1 VISKARGK
9 GAIIFSGLC
18 RVMNERLFNP
28 KEVNIVSQKVFS
40 MKTEKYGVLMTVV
53 ILGIA
58 AVASSAKNAEA
69 NNAELKL
76 VAANSQLS
84 GLPAGAVFPFLD
96 STPNRIVRA
105 HIAVTDS
112 TTNCSAGGSSP
123 ANIKVLA
130 GNAGAVPPKLVAV
143 NLENLGIGSDSQCVF
158 HMTVTAGEGG
168 IPHDLTDIVVVNGGA
183 AALTSI
189 NTATASA
196 TVRIEPDD
204 DMHHMH

>member
-1 VISKARGK
+1 MS
-9 GAIIFSGLC
+9 
-18 RVMNERLFNP
+18 ER
-28 KEVNIVSQKVFS
+28 VFS
-40 MKTEKYGVLMTVV
+40 MKIYKYGLLMAVV
-53 ILGIA
+53 AFVIVI
-58 AVASSAKNAEA
+58 VAFPARNAEA
-69 NNAELKL
+69 NGGDVKL

-112 TTNCSAGGSSP
+112 TTNCSAGGSPPS
-123 ANIKVLA
+123 NIKVLA

-143 NLENLGIGSDSQCVF
+143 DLENLGIGSDTQCVF
-158 HMTVTAGEGG
+158 HMTVTAGEGA

-183 AALTSI
+183 AALTGI

-196 TVRIEPDD
+196 TVRIESNDE
-204 DMHHMH
+204 MHHMH